1 MEDCFSNA
9 SLFHK
14 ALKEA
19 FESFCNKQIA
29 SATMAQLMA
38 DYCNTLLKKVRPPLA
53 ATLRA
58 GSRGRSARLALE
70 PRKVRIEN
78 VTRRTLPLMQMLHSR
93 VYPTQFC

>member
-1 MEDCFSNA
+1 MFCGLPAVQYVEDCFANA

-38 DYCNTLLKKVRPPLA
+38 DYCNTLLKKVRPPPVA
-53 ATLRA
+53 MRQGRPSWHVGPFRCVPARCA
-58 GSRGRSARLALE
+58 SR
-70 PRKVRIEN
+70 
-78 VTRRTLPLMQMLHSR
+78 M
-93 VYPTQFC
+93 